1 MSTMSARMAPV
12 TAPAVSWT
20 AETDQ
25 MLVGRMQSGDSEA
38 LGNLYA
44 RYSIRAH
51 RVAHAVC
58 HDDGCAEEIVQEAFI
73 SIWRSRATYQAAR
86 GSVGAWTMKIVQNR
100 AIDVVRR
107 EGAIE
112 NRRDDVTAL
121 RSRAAGEDVARD
133 AERDDLTCILR
144 AALAELPAAQAEVVE
159 LAFFGGL
166 SHDEIAARL
175 ALPPGTV
182 KGRARLG
189 LKRLRRELVDI

>member
-1 MSTMSARMAPV
+1 MSTMTARMAPAP
-12 TAPAVSWT
+12 APAVRWT
-20 AETDQ
+20 AATDQ
-25 MLVGRMQSGDSEA
+25 ALVGRMQSGDTEA
-38 LGNLYA
+38 LGSLYA

-51 RVAHAVC
+51 RVARAVC

-73 SIWRSRATYQAAR
+73 SIWRSRATYQPAR

-100 AIDVVRR
+100 AIDIVRR
-107 EGAIE
+107 DGAIE
-112 NRRDDVTAL
+112 NRRDDVAAL
-121 RSRAAGEDVARD
+121 RSRAAEEDVARD
-133 AERDDLTCILR
+133 ADRDDRACALR
-144 AALAELPAAQAEVVE
+144 EALAELPAAQAEVIE

-175 ALPPGTV
+175 SLPAGTV